1 MATPITRIKKKQF
14 TPEELKLQRLFELE
28 TQVAKQQQSLKK
40 VLEITGELDKAGIL
54 DAVNAMV
61 KAREDLMDITVQQ
74 ATREPVTTL
83 INNLMN
89 AAGALTAI
97 DPATT
102 AKLSA
107 SVQSG
112 LQNAEAGQ
120 SDRRKLSMFGLYKAL
135 RDPDINRSIRYGLHF
150 LKGMGKE
157 LERK

>member
-1 MATPITRIKKKQF
+1 MATPITRIKKKQL

-28 TQVAKQQQSLKK
+28 TQVAEQQQALKK

-61 KAREDLMDITVQQ
+61 KAREDLMDITVHQ

-107 SVQSG
+107 SVQRG
-112 LQNAEAGQ
+112 FQNAEAGQ
-120 SDRRKLSMFGLYKAL
+120 ANPRKIGVFGLMKAL

>member
-1 MATPITRIKKKQF
+1 LATPITRIKKKQL

-28 TQVAKQQQSLKK
+28 TEVAEQQQALKK

-54 DAVNAMV
+54 DAVNALV
-61 KAREDLMDITVQQ
+61 KAREDLTEIAVHQ
-74 ATREPVTTL
+74 ANREPVTTL

-102 AKLSA
+102 AKLAS
-107 SVQSG
+107 SVQRG
-112 LQNAEAGQ
+112 FGEAEAGQ
-120 SDRRKLSMFGLYKAL
+120 ADSRKISLFGLLKAL